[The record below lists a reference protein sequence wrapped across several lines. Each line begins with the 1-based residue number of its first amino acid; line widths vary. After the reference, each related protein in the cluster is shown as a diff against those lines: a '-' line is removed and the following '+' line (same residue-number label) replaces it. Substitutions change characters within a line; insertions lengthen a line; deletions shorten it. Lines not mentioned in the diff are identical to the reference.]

1 MDTDIDIDKCM
12 KRQMIGTCKKYN
24 TNLSNIKLLAPF
36 LDSLRKSDL
45 SVKIVTL
52 YILNNSL
59 NTVFTVNVVIYLSLY
74 LNPFH
79 LYSKSTLTLYKW
91 ELTLSMGPFWNTC
104 GSSQTTQYSFNTGIR
119 CSANSIVWIKRRRE
133 TIRSKMKMIWKPT
146 KS

>member
-1 MDTDIDIDKCM
+1 MDTDIGIDKCL

-79 LYSKSTLTLYKW
+79 LYSKSTLTLYK
-91 ELTLSMGPFWNTC
+91 
-104 GSSQTTQYSFNTGIR
+104 
-119 CSANSIVWIKRRRE
+119 
-133 TIRSKMKMIWKPT
+133 
-146 KS
+146 